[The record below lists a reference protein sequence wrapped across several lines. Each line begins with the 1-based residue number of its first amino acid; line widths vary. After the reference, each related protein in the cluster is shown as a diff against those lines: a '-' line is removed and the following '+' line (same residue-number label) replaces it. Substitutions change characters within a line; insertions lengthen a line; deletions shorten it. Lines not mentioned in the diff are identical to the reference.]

1 MLEVKTNTIQLRMD
15 DNNLKFSFG
24 KGDTEWNW
32 TSEYRPKMEC
42 KEGTVYFDEAL
53 EIHHE
58 LVQNGIGKGIRSS
71 FAGFEIE
78 GKKVPYA
85 FETYAWIEEC
95 TEDIF
100 FEWIPICEEGLAV
113 EKLFW
118 PGELEL
124 EEKRKDWYTLLN
136 MQQGVMIP
144 NDWETELK
152 DIPFDGFFE
161 TAGGYM
167 PWFAQ
172 FKGGNGYIAIC
183 TTPWNAGY
191 QAEHPQN
198 GPYTHVSVRFE
209 PSLGRMDYRRIV
221 RYTLIEDGDYN
232 DACKIYRQYVKEQG
246 NLCTLNE
253 KAARVPSVN
262 DLIGCSFIHKGI
274 KTFVQPESDFF
285 DPENPEKNNNLT
297 SFAVRTSFDEDY
309 ACRLPDGTIP
319 THKRW
324 AGGQQSYLCATQAPH
339 YVQRNFSELEKN
351 RIHLD
356 GAYLDVFTCNEGD
369 ECNNPR
375 HRMTR
380 RECYDYRARCFDYLM
395 SKGILPSSEE
405 VSDWSARSLV
415 FCHYAPY
422 DFMLRKPGSPKHG
435 IPVPLF
441 NLVYH
446 DCLIEPWMMEKIDDT
461 EDYMLYALLNGGA
474 PYLIRDGAY
483 PDFDGSFEGNVK
495 MHIMEDIKR
504 CKVVTELHK
513 KVAKCE
519 MVSHEM
525 VDGNPEIQRTMF
537 SDGTKVT
544 VDFGKQ
550 IYSIEM

>member
-209 PSLGRMDYRRIV
+209 PSLGRMLS
-221 RYTLIEDGDYN
+221 LI
-232 DACKIYRQYVKEQG
+232 
-246 NLCTLNE
+246 
-253 KAARVPSVN
+253 
-262 DLIGCSFIHKGI
+262 
-274 KTFVQPESDFF
+274 
-285 DPENPEKNNNLT
+285 
-297 SFAVRTSFDEDY
+297 
-309 ACRLPDGTIP
+309 
-319 THKRW
+319 
-324 AGGQQSYLCATQAPH
+324 
-339 YVQRNFSELEKN
+339 
-351 RIHLD
+351 
-356 GAYLDVFTCNEGD
+356 
-369 ECNNPR
+369 
-375 HRMTR
+375 
-380 RECYDYRARCFDYLM
+380 
-395 SKGILPSSEE
+395 
-405 VSDWSARSLV
+405 
-415 FCHYAPY
+415 
-422 DFMLRKPGSPKHG
+422 
-435 IPVPLF
+435 
-441 NLVYH
+441 
-446 DCLIEPWMMEKIDDT
+446 
-461 EDYMLYALLNGGA
+461 
-474 PYLIRDGAY
+474 
-483 PDFDGSFEGNVK
+483 
-495 MHIMEDIKR
+495 HI
-504 CKVVTELHK
+504 
-513 KVAKCE
+513 
-519 MVSHEM
+519 
-525 VDGNPEIQRTMF
+525 
-537 SDGTKVT
+537 
-544 VDFGKQ
+544 
-550 IYSIEM
+550 

>member
-1 MLEVKTNTIQLRMD
+1 M
-15 DNNLKFSFG
+15 
-24 KGDTEWNW
+24 
-32 TSEYRPKMEC
+32 
-42 KEGTVYFDEAL
+42 
-53 EIHHE
+53 
-58 LVQNGIGKGIRSS
+58 
-71 FAGFEIE
+71 
-78 GKKVPYA
+78 
-85 FETYAWIEEC
+85 
-95 TEDIF
+95 
-100 FEWIPICEEGLAV
+100 

-297 SFAVRTSFDEDY
+297 SFAVRTREMKELHELGAGKLYLHLDGWAESGYDNNHPDYTPACEEAGGWKAMKELSDTMKEQGDLFGIHDQYRDYYFSAESFDEDY

-351 RIHLD
+351 QIHLD

-513 KVAKCE
+513 RLQNA
-519 MVSHEM
+519 
-525 VDGNPEIQRTMF
+525 RW
-537 SDGTKVT
+537 
-544 VDFGKQ
+544 
-550 IYSIEM
+550 

>member
-297 SFAVRTSFDEDY
+297 SFAVRTREMKE
-309 ACRLPDGTIP
+309 LHELG
-319 THKRW
+319 
-324 AGGQQSYLCATQAPH
+324 AGKLYL
-339 YVQRNFSELEKN
+339 
-351 RIHLD
+351 HLD
-356 GAYLDVFTCNEGD
+356 GWAEPGYD
-369 ECNNPR
+369 NNHPDYTPACEEAGGWKNRGICSGSMISTVIITFRQKVLTKTMPADCRTEQFR
-375 HRMTR
+375 H
-380 RECYDYRARCFDYLM
+380 
-395 SKGILPSSEE
+395 
-405 VSDWSARSLV
+405 
-415 FCHYAPY
+415 
-422 DFMLRKPGSPKHG
+422 
-435 IPVPLF
+435 
-441 NLVYH
+441 
-446 DCLIEPWMMEKIDDT
+446 
-461 EDYMLYALLNGGA
+461 
-474 PYLIRDGAY
+474 IRDGQA
-483 PDFDGSFEGNVK
+483 GSSHICVQHRL
-495 MHIMEDIKR
+495 HIMYNVILVNWKRTRFIWTEHIWMCSPVTKEMSAIIRDI
-504 CKVVTELHK
+504 V
-513 KVAKCE
+513 
-519 MVSHEM
+519 
-525 VDGNPEIQRTMF
+525 
-537 SDGTKVT
+537 
-544 VDFGKQ
+544 
-550 IYSIEM
+550 

>member
-285 DPENPEKNNNLT
+285 DPENP
-297 SFAVRTSFDEDY
+297 
-309 ACRLPDGTIP
+309 
-319 THKRW
+319 
-324 AGGQQSYLCATQAPH
+324 
-339 YVQRNFSELEKN
+339 
-351 RIHLD
+351 
-356 GAYLDVFTCNEGD
+356 
-369 ECNNPR
+369 
-375 HRMTR
+375 
-380 RECYDYRARCFDYLM
+380 
-395 SKGILPSSEE
+395 
-405 VSDWSARSLV
+405 
-415 FCHYAPY
+415 
-422 DFMLRKPGSPKHG
+422 
-435 IPVPLF
+435 
-441 NLVYH
+441 
-446 DCLIEPWMMEKIDDT
+446 
-461 EDYMLYALLNGGA
+461 
-474 PYLIRDGAY
+474 
-483 PDFDGSFEGNVK
+483 
-495 MHIMEDIKR
+495 
-504 CKVVTELHK
+504 
-513 KVAKCE
+513 
-519 MVSHEM
+519 
-525 VDGNPEIQRTMF
+525 
-537 SDGTKVT
+537 
-544 VDFGKQ
+544 GK
-550 IYSIEM
+550 E

>member
-297 SFAVRTSFDEDY
+297 SFAVRTREMKE
-309 ACRLPDGTIP
+309 LHELG
-319 THKRW
+319 
-324 AGGQQSYLCATQAPH
+324 AGKLYL
-339 YVQRNFSELEKN
+339 
-351 RIHLD
+351 HLD
-356 GAYLDVFTCNEGD
+356 GWAEPGYDNNHPTMMVLTVTLHNIPEGMAVGVVYAGYLAGNAKITVAAAMALSIGIAIQNFPEGAIISMPLRAEGMKVSKAFAGGVLSGIVEPVGAMLTILAAGYIVPALPYLLSFAAGAMIYVVVEELIPEMSQGEHSDLGTIFFAVGFTVMMSLDV
-369 ECNNPR
+369 
-375 HRMTR
+375 
-380 RECYDYRARCFDYLM
+380 
-395 SKGILPSSEE
+395 
-405 VSDWSARSLV
+405 
-415 FCHYAPY
+415 
-422 DFMLRKPGSPKHG
+422 
-435 IPVPLF
+435 
-441 NLVYH
+441 
-446 DCLIEPWMMEKIDDT
+446 
-461 EDYMLYALLNGGA
+461 ALG
-474 PYLIRDGAY
+474 
-483 PDFDGSFEGNVK
+483 
-495 MHIMEDIKR
+495 
-504 CKVVTELHK
+504 
-513 KVAKCE
+513 
-519 MVSHEM
+519 
-525 VDGNPEIQRTMF
+525 
-537 SDGTKVT
+537 
-544 VDFGKQ
+544 
-550 IYSIEM
+550 

>member
-85 FETYAWIEEC
+85 FETYAWIDEC

-124 EEKRKDWYTLLN
+124 DEKRKDWYTLLN

-191 QAEHPQN
+191 QAEHPQI

-285 DPENPEKNNNLT
+285 DPENPEKN
-297 SFAVRTSFDEDY
+297 FRP
-309 ACRLPDGTIP
+309 CPGTITDMYLP
-319 THKRW
+319 
-324 AGGQQSYLCATQAPH
+324 GGKGVRIDSAIYSGYTVPPYYDNMLAKLIVFA
-339 YVQRNFSELEKN
+339 KN
-351 RIHLD
+351 RTEAIRKMQSAL
-356 GAYLDVFTCNEGD
+356 GEVIIEGID
-369 ECNNPR
+369 TNVDYQ
-375 HRMTR
+375 
-380 RECYDYRARCFDYLM
+380 YDILHD
-395 SKGILPSSEE
+395 SKYQAG
-405 VSDWSARSLV
+405 
-415 FCHYAPY
+415 
-422 DFMLRKPGSPKHG
+422 
-435 IPVPLF
+435 
-441 NLVYH
+441 
-446 DCLIEPWMMEKIDDT
+446 
-461 EDYMLYALLNGGA
+461 
-474 PYLIRDGAY
+474 
-483 PDFDGSFEGNVK
+483 DFDIEFIAEK
-495 MHIMEDIKR
+495 E
-504 CKVVTELHK
+504 
-513 KVAKCE
+513 AKNRQ
-519 MVSHEM
+519 
-525 VDGNPEIQRTMF
+525 G
-537 SDGTKVT
+537 
-544 VDFGKQ
+544 
-550 IYSIEM
+550 